1 MATMDEIRKL
11 LTRAVER
18 VYPGEAAVLQTL
30 KSGRRLSVYLGIDPT
45 GPHLHLGHATNL
57 LLLRR
62 FQELGHRVY
71 LLLGDF
77 TARIGDPTDRLAA
90 RQPLTPVAI
99 KANLKTFK
107 QQAGKI
113 LRFSGQTAA
122 QIKFNSR
129 WLAKL
134 RLADFLTLAGH
145 FTVEQ
150 ILERAMFQE
159 RLRVQKPIWLTELV
173 YPLLQGYDSVAL
185 KVDAEIGGSDQT
197 FNMLVGRDLLKS
209 YLGRE
214 KLLFTTKLLVNPK
227 TGRKL
232 MNKSEGGLVNL
243 DDQPDQMYGRV
254 MALPDETIMPVA
266 ELATD
271 LPDAACAELAAAL
284 ARGSANPRDLKMRL
298 ARAVVNLYWDA
309 ESAVAAEKHFIAAF
323 QQGQPEAVSEVSAA
337 VGASLFEILQT
348 AGLVKSKSDWRRLVA
363 AGAVELDGERLV
375 DPHYRLKKSAVC
387 QIGKRRFLRL
397 RVK

>member
-1 MATMDEIRKL
+1 MADIFEIRKL

-30 KSGRRLSVYLGIDPT
+30 KSGRRLAVYLGVDPT

-62 FQELGHRVY
+62 FQELGHRIY

-77 TARIGDPTDRLAA
+77 TARIGDPTDRLAV
-90 RQPLTPVAI
+90 RQPLTPAAI

-113 LRFSGQTAA
+113 LRFTGQNAA

-134 RLADFLTLAGH
+134 PLADFLALAGQ

-150 ILERAMFQE
+150 ILERAMFKE
-159 RLRVQKPIWLTELV
+159 RLKAGKPVWLTELI

-185 KVDAEIGGSDQT
+185 EVDVEIGGSDQT

-243 DDQPDQMYGRV
+243 DDPPDEMYGQV
-254 MALPDETIMPVA
+254 MALPDEAIVPVA

-271 LPDAACAELAAAL
+271 LPDAVCVDLAETLAK
-284 ARGSANPRDLKMRL
+284 GSVNPRDLKMRL
-298 ARAVVNLYWDA
+298 ARAVVNLYCGAKAATAA
-309 ESAVAAEKHFIAAF
+309 ESHFIAAF
-323 QQGQPEAVSEVSAA
+323 QQGQPEAVSEAVAA
-337 VGASLFEILQT
+337 AGASLFEILQT
-348 AGLVKSKSDWRRLVA
+348 AGLVKSKSDWRRLVV
-363 AGAVELDGERLV
+363 AGAVELDGERMS
-375 DPHYRLKKSAVC
+375 DPHYQLKKSALC

-397 RVK
+397 RVE